1 METRLPGRYNYEALC
16 SGVLSRG
23 PASCFAV
30 STLTLSG
37 WPDIP
42 FLLSFA
48 RGPQRRGPRLFSA
61 MLVLHRKVG
70 EAILIDG
77 RIKIVL
83 VEVAGRT
90 GARLGIEAPPEV
102 RVLRGEV
109 AERLKV

>member
-1 METRLPGRYNYEALC
+1 
-16 SGVLSRG
+16 
-23 PASCFAV
+23 
-30 STLTLSG
+30 
-37 WPDIP
+37 
-42 FLLSFA
+42 
-48 RGPQRRGPRLFSA
+48 